1 MKASRT
7 LRSLPSQKARTSEAW
22 VVPLRRIPRETPGF
36 NPASASLDRVPV
48 RASGKAITFLA
59 SDICAIIMHM
69 KIKIILV
76 KAFTNDS
83 NAGNPAGVILNADH
97 LTVDQMQY
105 IARTL
110 NFSESVFVLKSDKAD
125 CRMRYFSPTKEVDY
139 CAHATLA
146 GAAVLRTMMAV
157 ETHETN
163 AGVFKITVD
172 KQSDLITLW
181 QQKPTFG
188 ALIESAQLAPLL
200 GVTTHDINPNMPC
213 QIVSTGVPKLMIPMQ
228 SLQSLQAIQPDFE
241 GIKQFCVSIGARGF
255 YPFSTETIFQ
265 DSHFHA
271 RQFNPLAGIDEDPIT
286 GIAAG
291 ALGAYWMH
299 HRRDNVTPYIV
310 EQGYNMGKF
319 GKVYVTASSDT
330 EQPVMIHGHSVIV
343 GETELS
349 I

>member
-105 IARTL
+105 IARRL

-146 GAAVLRTMMAV
+146 GATVLRTMMAV
-157 ETHETN
+157 ETHQTN
-163 AGVFKITVD
+163 AGVFKIAVD

-181 QQKPTFG
+181 QQAPTFG
-188 ALIESAQLAPLL
+188 ALIESAELAPLL

-241 GIKQFCVSIGARGF
+241 GIKQFCVSTGARGF

-271 RQFNPLAGIDEDPIT
+271 RQFNPLAGIDEVQSLVLQRARWEHIGCIITMITLLPISSS
-286 GIAAG
+286 
-291 ALGAYWMH
+291 
-299 HRRDNVTPYIV
+299 RDTTWVSLEKYMSLRVQIL
-310 EQGYNMGKF
+310 
-319 GKVYVTASSDT
+319 SS
-330 EQPVMIHGHSVIV
+330 
-343 GETELS
+343 LS
-349 I
+349 